1 MSMSKL
7 MNRSAM
13 GLVLSAGLILTG
25 CNQTPSANQA
35 PPPQAALPLTTAAA
49 PPIVQAPP
57 ASQLPAAPRPRIAR
71 VVNPRDRYAYADQAN
86 AMSYG
91 MGDAPP
97 DYTFDYNG
105 ARPWVWR
112 SDDDAVRVVEPV
124 GDGDRYYYYQPGQD
138 YPYLVR
144 DADYAYGFDNGALVV
159 IYDRDGRVM
168 PPDFIERRADYA
180 GRYLYRGRD
189 LYDAA
194 RQRPREAVAASN
206 WAARSVVL
214 AGELALW
221 ASLQNR
227 TPDWRDYHA
236 EHEDQQRA
244 AWDQERYRRQAE
256 AARTYQMMNDQQ
268 ASQRAWQAAQQAQID
283 ARAHGQSVGPTP
295 VAGFIPQIFRRQPPQ
310 QAQTPPAPGQG
321 FVPGGPQ
328 RPGFG
333 QGQSQQATPTIGQPL
348 RGQPG
353 SAPNFQGQPIQGP
366 TAQARPPI
374 GQPLF
379 GQPGFPGRGPDG
391 RPVSSP
397 AQAQVQAQDQARIQ
411 AQAQAEAAHRAAADQ
426 ARQQAA
432 EQARLAGEQSRRQ
445 AAEQARL
452 QAAGQARLQA
462 ADQAR
467 LQAAQQARLQAE
479 QQARLQAAQQARLQ
493 AEQQTRL
500 QAAAQARQQARTE
513 AEAQAHQQAQSAAAQ
528 AEAARRAADQARLQA
543 AHQAAQGQVKPAAP
557 ATDKAKPAPDS
568 KPPADHDPRRRDI
581 PN

>member
-13 GLVLSAGLILTG
+13 GLVLSAGLILTA

-49 PPIVQAPP
+49 PPIVDAPP
-57 ASQLPAAPRPRIAR
+57 ASQLPATPRPRIAR

-159 IYDRDGRVM
+159 IYDREGRVM

-268 ASQRAWQAAQQAQID
+268 ASQRAWQAAQQAQSD
-283 ARAHGQSVGPTP
+283 ARAHGQSVGPAP
-295 VAGFIPQIFRRQPPQ
+295 GGGFIPQIFRRPPPQ
-310 QAQTPPAPGQG
+310 QPQTTPGSAPTFPPGGSERQG
-321 FVPGGPQ
+321 FV
-328 RPGFG
+328 
-333 QGQSQQATPTIGQPL
+333 QGQPQQGLPTVGQPL

-353 SAPNFQGQPIQGP
+353 QAPNFQGQPIQGQP
-366 TAQARPPI
+366 AQGRPPV
-374 GQPLF
+374 GQPLP

-391 RPVSSP
+391 RPVSTP
-397 AQAQVQAQDQARIQ
+397 AQAQVQAQEQSRIQ
-411 AQAQAEAAHRAAADQ
+411 AQAQADAARRVAADQ
-426 ARQQAA
+426 ARLQAA
-432 EQARLAGEQSRRQ
+432 EQARLAGEQARRQ

-479 QQARLQAAQQARLQ
+479 QQARLQA
-493 AEQQTRL
+493 EQQTRL
-500 QAAAQARQQARTE
+500 QAAAQARQQAQ
-513 AEAQAHQQAQSAAAQ
+513 AAAAVQAHQQAQAAAAAQ
-528 AEAARRAADQARLQA
+528 AEAARHAADQARLQA

-557 ATDKAKPAPDS
+557 AVEKPKPAPDS
-568 KPPADHDPRRRDI
+568 KPAVEHDPRRRDI